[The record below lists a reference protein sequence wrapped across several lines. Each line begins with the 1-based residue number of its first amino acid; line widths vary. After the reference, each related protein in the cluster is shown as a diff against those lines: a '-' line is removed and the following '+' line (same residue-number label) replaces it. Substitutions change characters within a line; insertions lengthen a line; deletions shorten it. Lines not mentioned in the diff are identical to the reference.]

1 MWAQTVFKSQP
12 NQYKELEFSFHL
24 QRCHF
29 ILYSNWE
36 CSEDIGLYFSVEL
49 DDDDDENLIKSLRFL
64 RPSLSSFFLA
74 SFIVLLLN
82 YRRNPKI
89 ILWLKKILQI
99 NLAGFGVEPLGGPE
113 GKLSFLKQLFRR
125 KQESKS
131 SLCISKHTMTE
142 LKKLS
147 QYSVQYFA

>member
-49 DDDDDENLIKSLRFL
+49 DNDDENLIEPQIPETKSVIIF
-64 RPSLSSFFLA
+64 SCFFHSTA
-74 SFIVLLLN
+74 
-82 YRRNPKI
+82 
-89 ILWLKKILQI
+89 LKLQ
-99 NLAGFGVEPLGGPE
+99 
-113 GKLSFLKQLFRR
+113 K
-125 KQESKS
+125 KS
-131 SLCISKHTMTE
+131 
-142 LKKLS
+142 
-147 QYSVQYFA
+147 